1 MEKSEIIQKVNE
13 FLIDEFEVDESKISP
28 DSNLKTDLGIDSLDF
43 IDIAII
49 VEKTFKFKI
58 KAEDLVNVSTL
69 DNFYDYIQTNCQ

>member
-1 MEKSEIIQKVNE
+1 MEKNEIIQKVNE
-13 FLIDEFEVDESKISP
+13 FLIDEFEVDESKIKP

-58 KAEDLVNVSTL
+58 KAEDLVNVITL
-69 DNFYDYIQTNCQ
+69 DDFYDYIQANCN

>member
-13 FLIDEFEVDESKISP
+13 FLIDEFEVDESKIKP

-69 DNFYDYIQTNCQ
+69 DNFYDYIQANCQ

>member
-69 DNFYDYIQTNCQ
+69 DNFYDYIQANCQ